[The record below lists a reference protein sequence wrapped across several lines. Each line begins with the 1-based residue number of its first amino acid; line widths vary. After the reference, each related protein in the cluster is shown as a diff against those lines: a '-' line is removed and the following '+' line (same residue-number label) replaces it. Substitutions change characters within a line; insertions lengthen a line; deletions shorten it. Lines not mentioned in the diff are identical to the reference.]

1 MAIITIILNVYGNK
15 RQTFTEEQYLS
26 QLKLYNEEIL
36 YYEQLHRSGKH
47 IGYDSLFNF
56 RLRSLLVQFS
66 VGKNLEDLKGNYMEI
81 IRIMPRFWTEKGFY
95 IEMLWMLSIGIM
107 LEYDD
112 NTMQN

>member
-1 MAIITIILNVYGNK
+1 MYMEIRDKL
-15 RQTFTEEQYLS
+15 FTEEQYLS

-81 IRIMPRFWTEKGFY
+81 IRIMPRFGLKKDFILKCYGCYQLASCWNMMIILCK
-95 IEMLWMLSIGIM
+95 
-107 LEYDD
+107 
-112 NTMQN
+112 N